1 MLIKFNLLLSYKVL
15 KNLCKINKIK
25 YVSKCNK
32 FQLLNKLNDFKTV
45 TYIQKNFRKKLMKDD
60 ICNISLEKLRYPFIS
75 IKVDKFF
82 FYYDFDNFINYLE
95 KTDNFIDPCTRVQI
109 TDKKITEINK
119 LILYYYGQ
127 NTTRIIISPTMQ
139 RDVEL
144 NIITYCMYDIIK
156 ELNTL
161 EQITVSDLD
170 LYSHILPRII
180 YYARFLIKNH
190 STDDSN
196 IVLEACVQSITSKTS
211 LAILVKNYLS
221 GLIIA

>member
-15 KNLCKINKIK
+15 KNLFKINKIK

-180 YYARFLIKNH
+180 YYARFLVKNH

-221 GLIIA
+221 GLIIT

>member
-1 MLIKFNLLLSYKVL
+1 
-15 KNLCKINKIK
+15 
-25 YVSKCNK
+25 
-32 FQLLNKLNDFKTV
+32 
-45 TYIQKNFRKKLMKDD
+45 MKDD

-95 KTDNFIDPCTRVQI
+95 KTDNFSDPCTRVQI

-127 NTTRIIISPTMQ
+127 NTTRVIISPTMQ

-144 NIITYCMYDIIK
+144 NIITYCMYDIIT

-170 LYSHILPRII
+170 LYSHILPRMI

-190 STDDSN
+190 SKEDSN
-196 IVLEACVQSITSKTS
+196 MVLEACIQSITSKTS
-211 LAILVKNYLS
+211 LAILIKNYLS
-221 GLIIA
+221 GIIIT

>member
-1 MLIKFNLLLSYKVL
+1 MLIKFNSLLSYRVL
-15 KNLCKINKIK
+15 KKLCIINRIK

-45 TYIQKNFRKKLMKDD
+45 TYIQRHFRKKTMIDD
-60 ICNISLEKLRYPFIS
+60 TCKISLEKLRYPFIS
-75 IKVDKFF
+75 IKVNKFF

-95 KTDNFIDPCTRVQI
+95 KTDNFNDPCTRAHI
-109 TDKKITEINK
+109 TDKKINEINK

-127 NTTRIIISPTMQ
+127 NTTRIIVSPTMQ

-156 ELNTL
+156 ELNAL
-161 EQITVSDLD
+161 EQPTINDLD
-170 LYSHILPRII
+170 LYSQVLPRMI

-190 STDDSN
+190 SKEDSSM
-196 IVLEACVQSITSKTS
+196 VLEACIQSITNKTS
-211 LAILVKNYLS
+211 LANLIKNYLY
-221 GLIIA
+221 GLIKT

>member
-180 YYARFLIKNH
+180 YYARFLVKNH

-221 GLIIA
+221 GLIIT